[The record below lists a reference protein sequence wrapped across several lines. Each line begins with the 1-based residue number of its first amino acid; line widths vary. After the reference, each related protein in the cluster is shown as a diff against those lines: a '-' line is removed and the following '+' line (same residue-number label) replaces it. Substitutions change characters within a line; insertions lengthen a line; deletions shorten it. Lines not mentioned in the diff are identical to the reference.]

1 MYIDVMTQCTRIL
14 MYNDIITQYTRV
26 VVYNDFIHSI
36 LEYEYIIILLR
47 NILA

>member
-26 VVYNDFIHSI
+26 VVYNDN
-36 LEYEYIIILLR
+36 IIYQ
-47 NILA
+47 NINKQ